1 MNLANTAWELLA
13 ENVPAGAERVA
24 VVDGERAC
32 TYAELERRSAAVAQW
47 LVERGIGRGDR
58 VSIHLRKSLEQIV
71 AMFGIWRA
79 GAALV
84 DVSHQWTAGQLDYV
98 LRDCGVAALVTDA
111 RHAAALADRGLPTQ
125 LRAVLVVGE
134 APPDPRMAPFA
145 DLSAEPRAKVVRVI
159 DRDLAAIM
167 YTSGSTGLPKGVMLS
182 HQNLVLGA
190 RSVARY
196 LAIGP
201 DDRLLSLLPLCFD
214 YGLNQLL
221 TTCLVGARLVLQ
233 AIPMPSEI
241 AKTIANQGVT
251 GFAAVPPTWVQFI
264 PYLVETGTRLSTLR
278 YVTNSGGKIPQSVL
292 ERMPKALP
300 GVDIVLMY
308 GLTEAFRSTFLPPHE
323 FAEKMGAMGQ
333 AIPNAECWAI
343 DPDLGV
349 CGPGQE
355 GELVHRGALISLGYW
370 GRPED
375 TAAKIKPCPQLAD
388 LIGDEPV
395 VYSGDI
401 VRIDDDGDFWFVGR
415 RDGMIKCSGF
425 RLSPTEV
432 EEIAHASGLVAEVVA
447 FGLEDEALGEAVHVA
462 VVPAIADGEAL
473 DSEALQRYFRAQMP
487 HYMVPRA
494 IHVRAAM
501 PRTAS
506 GKIDRPRV
514 IADCRDRAG
523 GP

>member
-1 MNLANTAWELLA
+1 VNLANTAWELLA
-13 ENVPAGAERVA
+13 ETQRIA
-24 VVDGERAC
+24 VIDGSRHC
-32 TYAELERRSAAVAQW
+32 TYAELEHRAAAVADW
-47 LVERGIGRGDR
+47 LVGRGIRRGDR
-58 VSIHLRKSLEQIV
+58 VAIHLRKSLEQVV
-71 AMFGIWRA
+71 AMFAIWRA
-79 GAALV
+79 GAVAV
-84 DVSHQWTAGQLDYV
+84 DVSHQWTSAQLDYV
-98 LRDCGVAALVTDA
+98 LRDCGVKALVTDA
-111 RHAAALADRGLPTQ
+111 KHARELGARGLPAT
-125 LRAVLVVGE
+125 LEAVLVVGD
-134 APPDPRMAPFA
+134 APADPRMAPWA
-145 DLSAEPRAKVVRVI
+145 DVPAEPRTDVVRVI

-167 YTSGSTGLPKGVMLS
+167 YTSGSTGSPKGVMLS

-196 LAIGP
+196 LAIRP

-221 TTCLVGARLVLQ
+221 TTTLVGAALVLQ

-241 AKTIANQGVT
+241 AKTIATHSVT

-264 PYLVETGTRLSTLR
+264 PYVAETGTRLPSLR
-278 YVTNSGGKIPQSVL
+278 YVTNSGGKIPHSVL
-292 ERMPKALP
+292 ELMPQALP
-300 GVDIVLMY
+300 GVDVVLMY
-308 GLTEAFRSTFLPPHE
+308 GLTEAFRSTWLPPE
-323 FAEKMGAMGQ
+323 KFAKKMGAMGQ
-333 AIPNAECWAI
+333 AIPNAECWVV

-349 CGPGQE
+349 CGPGQQ
-355 GELVHRGALISLGYW
+355 GELVHRGALVSLGYW

-375 TAAKIKPCPQLAD
+375 TAAKIRPCPQLAH

-395 VYSGDI
+395 VWSGDI

-432 EEIAHASGLVAEVVA
+432 EEIAHASTLVAEVVA
-447 FGLEDEALGEAVHVA
+447 FGVQDDALGEAVHVA
-462 VVPAIADGEAL
+462 VTAARADAAVDIDAL
-473 DSEALQRYFRAQMP
+473 ERYFRQHMP

-514 IADCRDRAG
+514 VADCQSG
-523 GP
+523 